1 MPLAAVLV
9 SPRRPQCLIAMKFI
23 LRLFPEISIKSR
35 PVRNRL
41 IKVLTN
47 NLFNVALHHNFA
59 LKVQAQWDKLIVSVG
74 EDDAEA
80 TRELAVRELSRV
92 PGIHSFLE
100 VKEFAFERFDDI
112 FAVAGPIYGPQLE
125 NHTFAVRVRRR
136 GNHPYN
142 SQEASRIIGGMFKS
156 HYPNKGVNLS
166 APDVTINIEIDQNK
180 AFVITNKYKGMGGYP
195 VGSQGAALTLISGGF
210 DSGVSTYKAIHR
222 GMRVSYLFFN
232 MGGTAHE
239 LGVKQESYFI
249 WDRYASSHR
258 VKFVTIPFEPI
269 VGQILER
276 THHGVRGVI
285 LKRMMMRVGSKVA
298 ARLKCE
304 ALITGE
310 SVGQVSSQTVT
321 NLNHIDAVSDCL
333 VLRPLVME
341 DKQDIVDKAKEIGT
355 AGFAESMPEYCGVI
369 SDHPNVC
376 PARSF
381 VEEEEAKMDSS
392 LVEAAVAAAVV
403 MDIKDI
409 PANTSKLEEE
419 VEIVH
424 ELMRGDVL
432 LDVRAPDDA
441 QKSPL
446 VVAGHEVITL
456 PFYKVASEFGNLDN
470 LKTYALYCDQG
481 VMSLMQARELKEKGY
496 HNLKVYRPQDDSAA
510 TSNNDAV
517 NGNTEA
523 VSRE

>member
-1 MPLAAVLV
+1 
-9 SPRRPQCLIAMKFI
+9 MKFI

-41 IKVLTN
+41 IKVLTQ
-47 NLFNVALHHNFA
+47 NLFNVALNHHFA
-59 LKVQAQWDKLIVSVG
+59 IKVQAQWDKILVTVG
-74 EDDAEA
+74 EDDSDA

-100 VKEFAFERFDDI
+100 VKEFEFERFDDI
-112 FAVAGPIYGPQLE
+112 FAVAGPIYGPSLE
-125 NHTFAVRVRRR
+125 GKTFAVRVRRR
-136 GNHPYN
+136 GNHPFT
-142 SQEASRIIGGMFKS
+142 SQEAERMIGGMFKAL
-156 HYPNKGVNLS
+156 YPNLGVNLGH
-166 APDVTINIEIDQNK
+166 PDVTINIEIDQGK
-180 AFVITNKYKGMGGYP
+180 AFVITDKHQGMGGYP
-195 VGSQGAALTLISGGF
+195 VGSQGAALSLISGGF

-258 VKFVTIPFEPI
+258 VKFVTIPFERI

-285 LKRMMMRVGSKVA
+285 LKRMMMRVGSKIA
-298 ARLKCE
+298 ERLNCE

-321 NLNHIDAVSDCL
+321 NLNHIDSVSDCL

-341 DKQDIVDKAKEIGT
+341 DKQDIVDAAKAIGT

-376 PARSF
+376 PKRSF
-381 VEEEEAKMDSS
+381 VEEEEAKMDPD
-392 LVEAAVAAAVV
+392 LVADAVAKAVV
-403 MDIKDI
+403 LDIKDI
-409 PANTSKLEEE
+409 PEDTNKLQVE
-419 VEIVH
+419 VETVNTLAH
-424 ELMRGDVL
+424 NDVV

-441 QKSPL
+441 EKSPL
-446 VVAGHEVITL
+446 KVEGHEVITL
-456 PFYKVASEFGNLDN
+456 PFYKVSSEFGKLDN

-496 HNLKVYRPQDDSAA
+496 HNLKVYRP
-510 TSNNDAV
+510 
-517 NGNTEA
+517 
-523 VSRE
+523 

>member
-1 MPLAAVLV
+1 MRALACFGVLWRALACFGVAMRYVLV
-9 SPRRPQCLIAMKFI
+9 SDSMKFI

-41 IKVLTN
+41 IKVLTQ
-47 NLFNVALHHNFA
+47 NLFNVSLNHNFEI
-59 LKVQAQWDKLIVSVG
+59 KVQAQWDKIIATVG
-74 EDDAEA
+74 NDESEE
-80 TRELAVRELSRV
+80 TRTLAVRELSRV

-100 VKEFAFERFDDI
+100 VKEFEFERLDDI
-112 FAVAGPIYGPQLE
+112 FAVAGPIYGPSLE
-125 NHTFAVRVRRR
+125 GKTFAVRVRRR
-136 GNHPYN
+136 GNHPFK
-142 SQEASRIIGGMFKS
+142 SIEAERMIGGMFKA
-156 HYPNKGVNLS
+156 HYPNNGVNLGH
-166 APDVTINIEIDQNK
+166 PEVTINIEIDQNK

-195 VGSQGAALTLISGGF
+195 VSSQGSALSLISGGF

-222 GMRVSYLFFN
+222 GMKVSYLFFN

-249 WDRYASSHR
+249 WDRYASSNKVR
-258 VKFVTIPFEPI
+258 FVTIPFERI
-269 VGQILER
+269 VGQILEK

-285 LKRMMMRVGSKVA
+285 LKRMMMRVGSRIAK
-298 ARLKCE
+298 RLKCE

-321 NLNHIDAVSDCL
+321 NLNHIDSVSDVV

-341 DKQDIVDKAKEIGT
+341 DKQDIVDKAWEIGT

-376 PARSF
+376 PTREF
-381 VEEEEAKMDSS
+381 VEAEEAKMDAD
-392 LVEAAVAAAVV
+392 LVDDAVEKAVIL
-403 MDIKDI
+403 DIKEI
-409 PANTSKLEEE
+409 PENTNKLQEE
-419 VEIVH
+419 VETVH
-424 ELMRGDVL
+424 ELAYGDVI

-441 QKSPL
+441 EKSPL
-446 VVAGHEVITL
+446 SVEGHEVIAM
-456 PFYKVASEFGNLDN
+456 PFYKVASAFGNLDN

-496 HNLKVYRPQDDSAA
+496 HNLKVYRPQKA
-510 TSNNDAV
+510 
-517 NGNTEA
+517 
-523 VSRE
+523 